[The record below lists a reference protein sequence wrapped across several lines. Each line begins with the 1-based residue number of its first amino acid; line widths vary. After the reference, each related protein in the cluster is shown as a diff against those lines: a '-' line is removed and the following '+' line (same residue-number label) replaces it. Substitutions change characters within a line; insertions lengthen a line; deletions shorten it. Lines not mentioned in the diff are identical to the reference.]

1 MKYNAP
7 KLPLK
12 SYIKL
17 SKSNIKAKRSE
28 ETDETKN
35 KFVDP
40 RAQQYTSRSVKSDLM
55 PEEREDID
63 LDESAQD
70 LQDQALLEAEI
81 ERKKKRDEE
90 REEYLSV
97 LR

>member
-1 MKYNAP
+1 MQDFKKKFKLKGLTNKLERYRISGEGQTSVIKHPVTNVEMK
-7 KLPLK
+7 KGM
-12 SYIKL
+12 
-17 SKSNIKAKRSE
+17 KA
-28 ETDETKN
+28 TKEM
-35 KFVDP
+35 
-40 RAQQYTSRSVKSDLM
+40 M
-55 PEEREDID
+55 PEEREDIE
-63 LDESAQD
+63 LDESAQE